1 MMKSCK
7 LKIGALALITTMAA
21 AGVIS
26 SSLAWFHDYATMPE
40 GRIDGSI
47 RGAYFAYG
55 DGSADE
61 PYGIAIPRHL
71 YNLAWLQDTGYFNRD
86 LDGDGVLDTFYFEID
101 PSLLRSNGG
110 TGVLD
115 MEDYYIPPIGT
126 TTYPFL
132 GQFNGNGVVIS
143 DLNVTNSYADFGTN
157 HPTAV
162 NSSSYAANKSQVVGL
177 FGVVGSIPNQDPNQ
191 EISYDS
197 STNIIKNVGLK
208 GVTVKSD
215 SENTLVGIA
224 AGYVNGT
231 LEKVAVDDG
240 KIDVV
245 ANAGA
250 LNSLG
255 ATKISH
261 YSLIGYGEE
270 DALAKSSFRK
280 DTASLPSAVNPN
292 TISGGTEWGGSI
304 AMYELYSQLADIR
317 DSSDL
322 FYKNTIRYYVD
333 GVYDEEMSEA
343 SNEVARFGVTGD
355 ISPDY
360 RTNIYARYEGQV
372 LTEDDLDYAS
382 FTFTRRS
389 PNTNFTSYGDDE
401 SQGTSASYYYYAC
414 LDGVRTESY
423 TASKRTLTTLT
434 SASAGSTTVIIG
446 DGKGNF
452 LRRTSNSAVGNT
464 TDVSQATV
472 WTWNNNRYLVN
483 DTRRLVNNNGSLS
496 LSTTGTTTW
505 NVSAATGLITTGSTN
520 YLTYNGTN
528 WVTTTI
534 DTTPFLYFYDDAGHY
549 LSRSGNDATVTT
561 RSSATKW
568 YDQGGYFYAD
578 KNTSYRLMYY
588 FSSSWLWGDTEY
600 FVYIGSSGARSYYR
614 YDSTNNVLKTTY
626 NNNTYYLKYSGGS
639 WGYTTSLSSATKITM
654 ESVTLQPSDY
664 ALSLFSSA
672 SSSTESRTV
681 SSNPTYFPLLMDPE
695 DNYKPKNGWKEN
707 PEDEKERP
715 TFNTG
720 YLVSGNN
727 IRNTNAETFQKYFGD
742 IRVAGFPYRKGS
754 GSSSSDSL
762 TQFTSDGLVHT
773 RAIKLDSEGNPTDS
787 QWETI
792 NTKSYTPQNKA
803 FSPSDVHGLKKF
815 KKSFDSLYSTLTESA
830 SKQHVYGLHFM
841 DCEISMDHLV
851 TIGKATV
858 LDKPAAEGEE
868 DAASIY
874 ENYQVP
880 QDCIDFNLKNN
891 GYVNFFAGSYFT
903 NNNSFF
909 SLHQIFRNEYVEPNP
924 QAGTQGSSTI
934 ADIKQIKQVYSP
946 IDAQGHVVAVDD
958 DHPYVYKY
966 SDNSYSDGQSH
977 GNGTGL
983 GPMLFDCTWIELPST
998 ASPSHSLVNN
1008 SMYYF
1013 EVPVNKGEYALGSVP
1028 GGSGAYLL
1036 YLDIGAG
1043 AANYKTVTVTE
1054 TIDSVYTNILFPKGI
1069 DFADLTDASTLAT
1082 KVAGITGGNSS
1093 CIGIAT
1099 TTKAIEMEYAYTST
1113 TNNDIVSS
1121 VLALTNPGND
1131 PPPIT
1136 ALDLAAQGEYNTAQ
1150 YQSTPLTLEPSYTVN
1165 LVRTTNLDFNPSA
1178 GTGTETKVVS
1188 EVYEIISEISSLKI
1202 QLPTSAP
1209 AARTWEGV
1217 DGPATVS
1224 GGLVTFSAAG
1234 TAHITSGWTLN
1245 TEVGPNW
1252 TPMLTNNEDGDVE
1265 DPIFVFHFV
1274 DYTAENATP
1283 PNVVVTTVYSGVV
1296 AGETSADQTC
1306 TYYYDITVSNTSG
1319 KALIIVFDEIHFPT
1333 IEGASYVVRL
1343 NYGNTQVNVT
1353 GAGSYSIPAAA

>member
-1 MMKSCK
+1 MMRGRK
-7 LKIGALALITTMAA
+7 LSIAALALITTMAA

-26 SSLAWFHDYATMPE
+26 SSLAWFNDYAMMPD

-55 DGSADE
+55 DGSKDD

-86 LDGDGVLDTFYFEID
+86 LNGDEQLDTFYFEID
-101 PSLLRSNGG
+101 PSLLQSNGG
-110 TGVLD
+110 TGVLN
-115 MEDYYIPPIGT
+115 MENYYIPPIGT

-143 DLNVTNSYADFGTN
+143 NLNVTNSYSDFGTN

-162 NSSSYAANKSQVVGL
+162 NSSSYAATKSQVVGL
-177 FGVVGSIPNQDPNQ
+177 FGVVGSIPNQ
-191 EISYDS
+191 EISYNS
-197 STNIIKNVGLK
+197 STNVIKNVGLK

-215 SENTLVGIA
+215 SDNTLVGIA

-250 LNSLG
+250 LASLG

-261 YSLIGYGEE
+261 YSLIGYGED

-292 TISGGTEWGGSI
+292 TNTGGTEWGGSI
-304 AMYELYSQLADIR
+304 AMDELYSNLADIR
-317 DSSDL
+317 DSSP
-322 FYKNTIRYYVD
+322 FYQYDIRYYVD
-333 GVYDEEMSEA
+333 GVYNEEMSRQ
-343 SNEVARFGVTGD
+343 VARFGITEESGEYV
-355 ISPDY
+355 
-360 RTNIYARYEGQV
+360 RYEGQV
-372 LTEDDLDYAS
+372 FSENDADYAS
-382 FTFTRRS
+382 FTFARS
-389 PNTNFTSYGDDE
+389 SNAEDFNPYNDDE
-401 SQGTSASYYYYAC
+401 SQGSSASNTYYAC
-414 LDGVRTESY
+414 LDGVRSETYQSARRNLS
-423 TASKRTLTTLT
+423 TAT
-434 SASAGSTTVIIG
+434 SVSAGDTIVIS
-446 DGKGNF
+446 DGHGNF
-452 LRRTSNSAVGNT
+452 L
-464 TDVSQATV
+464 Q
-472 WTWNNNRYLVN
+472 N
-483 DTRRLVNNNGSLS
+483 DGGSLS
-496 LSTTGTTTW
+496 NVTSAASATEWTWDEDQYLVSGSYALYNNSGSLSASYYNASTW
-505 NVSAATGLITTGSTN
+505 NVSADTGLITTGN
-520 YLTYNGTN
+520 YYLTFNGSN
-528 WVTTTI
+528 WTLTTFDSTPYYYI
-534 DTTPFLYFYDDAGHY
+534 HDTDGHY
-549 LSRSGNDATVTT
+549 LSRNGNRPTNTNRA
-561 RSSATKW
+561 SATKW
-568 YDQGGYFYAD
+568 YDSGTYYRAD
-578 KNTSYRLMYY
+578 NNNSYRLQYY
-588 FSSSWLWGDTEY
+588 YRRYYGEN
-600 FVYIGSSGARSYYR
+600 FVYISNGSYARSYYR
-614 YDSTNNVLKTTY
+614 YDSTNRVLKTTY
-626 NNNTYYLKYSGGS
+626 GNNTYYIKYTGNSS
-639 WGYTTSLSSATKITM
+639 NNYWEYTTNLSDATEIAMDLVTPQVSSL
-654 ESVTLQPSDY
+654 
-664 ALSLFSSA
+664 ALKLFTSTGA
-672 SSSTESRTV
+672 SGASESRTV
-681 SSNPTYFPLLMDPE
+681 SSNPTYFPLLMNPD
-695 DNYKPKNGWKEN
+695 DNYKPKNGWKKD

-727 IRNTNAETFQKYFGD
+727 IRSTSASDYQKCFGD
-742 IRVAGFPYRKGS
+742 IRVAGFPYNKGS
-754 GSSSSDSL
+754 GSSSTDSL
-762 TQFTSDGLVHT
+762 NQFTNDGYVYT
-773 RAIKLDSEGNPTDS
+773 RAIRLDSSGSPTDS
-787 QWETI
+787 GWKYV
-792 NTKSYTPQNKA
+792 NTKSYTPNNKA
-803 FSPSDVHGLKKF
+803 FSPTDVYGLKKF
-815 KKSFDSLYSTLTESA
+815 KKSFDSLYNTLDGSA

-841 DCEISMDHLV
+841 DCEISKNNLA

-868 DAASIY
+868 DVASVY

-880 QDCIDFNLKNN
+880 QDAIDFNLKNN
-891 GYVNFFAGSYFT
+891 GYINFFAGTYFRAGS
-903 NNNSFF
+903 NQYNNSFF
-909 SLHQIFRNEYVEPNP
+909 SLHQVFRNEYVEPDP
-924 QAGTQGSSTI
+924 QAGTPGSSTI
-934 ADIKQIKQVYSP
+934 ADIKQIEKVYSP
-946 IDAQGHVVAVDD
+946 IDAQGHVVAADD
-958 DHPYVYKY
+958 EHPYIYKY
-966 SDNSYSDGQSH
+966 GGSDNDYSDGQSH
-977 GNGTGL
+977 EGGTGL
-983 GPMLFDCTWIELPST
+983 GPMVFDCSWIELPGS
-998 ASPSHSLVNN
+998 ASPSHTMVNY

-1028 GGSGAYLL
+1028 GGRGAYLL

-1043 AANYKTVTVTE
+1043 AANYKTVTVEE
-1054 TIDSVYTNILFPKGI
+1054 TINSVYTNILFPKGV

-1093 CIGIAT
+1093 CVGIAT

-1136 ALDLAAQGEYNTAQ
+1136 DLNLAAQGEYNTAQ

-1165 LVRTTNLDFNPSA
+1165 LVRTTNYDFNPSA

-1188 EVYEIISEISSLKI
+1188 EVYEIISEIGSLNI

-1209 AARTWEGV
+1209 AARTWTVGEG
-1217 DGPATVS
+1217 DPATVS
-1224 GGLVTFSAAG
+1224 NGLVTFSAAG

-1252 TPMLTNNEDGDVE
+1252 NPILTNNEEGDVE

-1283 PNVVVTTVYSGVV
+1283 PNVVVTTAYSGVV

-1319 KALIIVFDEIHFPT
+1319 KALIFVIDEIHFPT
-1333 IEGASYVVRL
+1333 ITGASYVIRL
-1343 NYGNTQVNVT
+1343 NYGSTQVNVT
-1353 GAGSYSIPAAA
+1353 GASSHTIPAAA

>member
-1 MMKSCK
+1 MMKSRK

-26 SSLAWFHDYATMPE
+26 SSLAWFRDYAMMPE

-101 PSLLRSNGG
+101 PSLLQSNGG
-110 TGVLD
+110 TGVLN

-177 FGVVGSIPNQDPNQ
+177 FGVVGSIPNQ
-191 EISYDS
+191 EISYNS

-231 LEKVAVDDG
+231 LDKVAVDDG

-250 LNSLG
+250 LPSLG

-261 YSLIGYGEE
+261 YSLVGYGE
-270 DALAKSSFRK
+270 DDVLAKSSFRK
-280 DTASLPSAVNPN
+280 DTASLPSSVNPN

-304 AMYELYSQLADIR
+304 AMDELYSQLADIR
-317 DSSDL
+317 DASEP
-322 FYKNTIRYYVD
+322 FYKYNITYYVD
-333 GVYDEEMSEA
+333 GVYDAEMSEA
-343 SNEVARFGVTGD
+343 SKEVERFGVTTASSGE
-355 ISPDY
+355 Y
-360 RTNIYARYEGQV
+360 VRYEGQQFS
-372 LTEDDLDYAS
+372 EDGLDYAS
-382 FTFTRRS
+382 FTFARS
-389 PNTNFTSYGDDE
+389 SGESNFSPYDDDE
-401 SQGTSASYYYYAC
+401 SQGSGASYNYYAC
-414 LDGVRTESY
+414 LDGVRTNSY
-423 TASKRTLTTLT
+423 TASRRTLTRLT
-434 SASAGSTTVIIG
+434 STSSNIIIS
-446 DGKGNF
+446 DGAGNF
-452 LRRTSNSAVGNT
+452 LR
-464 TDVSQATV
+464 
-472 WTWNNNRYLVN
+472 
-483 DTRRLVNNNGSLS
+483 NNNGSIANTTDSSNASAWTLTANNYLKNGNYYLRNNNGLS
-496 LSTTGTTTW
+496 LTNREANASVW
-505 NVSAATGLITTGSTN
+505 NVSADTGLITTGTTY
-520 YLTYNGTN
+520 YLTYNNGWTL
-528 WVTTTI
+528 TTFDSTS
-534 DTTPFLYFYDDAGHY
+534 FYYIHDDDDHY
-549 LSRSGNDATVTT
+549 LSRNGNDPTVTKRT
-561 RSSATKW
+561 SATKW
-568 YDQGGYFYAD
+568 YDNGSYYYAD

-588 FSSSWLWGDTEY
+588 YSRWYGTY
-600 FVYIGSSGARSYYR
+600 YVYIAGSSARAYYR
-614 YDSTNNVLKTTY
+614 YDSTNNVLKATY
-626 NNNTYYLKYSGGS
+626 NNTNYYIRYSGNS
-639 WGYTTSLSSATKITM
+639 WTYTNDLSSATKIVM
-654 ESVTLQPSDY
+654 ESVTPTPSDY

-672 SSSTESRTV
+672 TSRNESVTV
-681 SSNPTYFPLLMDPE
+681 SSNPTYFPLLMDPD
-695 DNYKPKNGWKEN
+695 DNYKPKNGWKAD
-707 PEDEKERP
+707 PTDEKERP

-727 IRNTNAETFQKYFGD
+727 IRSTSASSFQKCFGD
-742 IRVAGFPYRKGS
+742 VRVSGFPYNRGS
-754 GSSSSDSL
+754 GSNDSL
-762 TQFTSDGLVHT
+762 SQFTSDHLVHT
-773 RAIKLDSEGNPTDS
+773 RAIRLDSSGNPTDS
-787 QWETI
+787 GWTTI
-792 NTKSYTPQNKA
+792 NTGSYSAQSKA
-803 FSPSDVHGLKKF
+803 FSPSDVYGLKKF
-815 KKSFDSLYSTLTESA
+815 KKSYESLDATLSQSA

-841 DCEISMDHLV
+841 DCEISKSNLV

-868 DAASIY
+868 DVASVY

-880 QDCIDFNLKNN
+880 QDSIDFNLKNN
-891 GYVNFFAGSYFT
+891 GYINFFAGSYFSSNGT
-903 NNNSFF
+903 DNNSFF
-909 SLHQIFRNEYVEPNP
+909 SLHQVFRNEYVEPNP
-924 QAGTQGSSTI
+924 QEGTAGSSTI

-977 GNGTGL
+977 GGGSGL
-983 GPMLFDCTWIELPST
+983 GPMLFDCSWIELPAS
-998 ASPSHSLVNN
+998 ASPSHTLVND

-1028 GGSGAYLL
+1028 GGQGAYLL

-1054 TIDSVYTNILFPKGI
+1054 TIDSVYSNVLFPKGI
-1069 DFADLTDASTLAT
+1069 DFADLTDASTLAS
-1082 KVAGITGGNSS
+1082 KVAGIVGGNSS
-1093 CIGIAT
+1093 CVGIAV

-1136 ALDLAAQGEYNTAQ
+1136 ALNLAAQGEYNTAQ

-1209 AARTWEGV
+1209 TARTWEGV

-1283 PNVVVTTVYSGVV
+1283 PNVVVTTAYSGVV

-1306 TYYYDITVSNTSG
+1306 TYYYDITVSNTSV